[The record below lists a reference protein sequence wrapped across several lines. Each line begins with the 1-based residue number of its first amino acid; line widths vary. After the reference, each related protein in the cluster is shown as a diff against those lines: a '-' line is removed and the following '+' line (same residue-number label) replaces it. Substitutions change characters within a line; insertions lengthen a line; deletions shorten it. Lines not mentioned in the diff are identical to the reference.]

1 MRLCK
6 GKIRLKNCLDESSEV
21 TEFLKDPH
29 THIVMFLVE
38 RMIWLHIE
46 ILSSLNSTESLI
58 RSENYVKLYSLA
70 LATNG
75 KLKKLQCSDSEY
87 ETIYLSHTNVLHS
100 KSYTQHTYM
109 STFSIFNINK
119 RVILKV
125 DYSLD
130 NRKYPSVSFL
140 QRNSCGHIDISSK
153 SIFYPKFYS
162 A

>member
-1 MRLCK
+1 
-6 GKIRLKNCLDESSEV
+6 
-21 TEFLKDPH
+21 
-29 THIVMFLVE
+29 MFLVE

-70 LATNG
+70 LATSG

-87 ETIYLSHTNVLHS
+87 ETTYLSHANVLHS

-125 DYSLD
+125 DYSLLD

-140 QRNSCGHIDISSK
+140 QRNSCGHIDIRSQ
-153 SIFYPKFYS
+153 SIFYPKSYS

>member
-1 MRLCK
+1 
-6 GKIRLKNCLDESSEV
+6 
-21 TEFLKDPH
+21 
-29 THIVMFLVE
+29 MFLVE

-70 LATNG
+70 LATSG

-87 ETIYLSHTNVLHS
+87 ETTYLSYANVLHS

-125 DYSLD
+125 DYSLLD

-140 QRNSCGHIDISSK
+140 QRNSCGHIDIRSQ

>member
-1 MRLCK
+1 
-6 GKIRLKNCLDESSEV
+6 
-21 TEFLKDPH
+21 
-29 THIVMFLVE
+29 MFLVE

-58 RSENYVKLYSLA
+58 RSGKLCQTIFIGTKQTS
-70 LATNG
+70 G

-87 ETIYLSHTNVLHS
+87 ETTYLSHANVLHS

-125 DYSLD
+125 DYSLLD
-130 NRKYPSVSFL
+130 NRVPICVFPAEKTLVVILTLDHSQSSTQSSTQHKSF
-140 QRNSCGHIDISSK
+140 
-153 SIFYPKFYS
+153 
-162 A
+162 